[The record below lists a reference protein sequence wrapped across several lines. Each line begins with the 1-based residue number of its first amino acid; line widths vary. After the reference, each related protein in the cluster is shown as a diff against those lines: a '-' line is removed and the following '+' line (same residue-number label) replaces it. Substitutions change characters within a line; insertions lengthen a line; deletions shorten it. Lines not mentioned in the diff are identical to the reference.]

1 MKRFQKKKRNLTSQ
15 NMESLILKQDT
26 PFAIQEAYK
35 ALRTNVA
42 FSLPGLQSRCIGIT
56 SSAAGEGKSTNV
68 INLAAS
74 FGEIGKKVLL
84 IDCDLRMP
92 TIALKTGIK
101 GQPGLSDCLI
111 GESSI
116 EDSIQHIDTLKID
129 VLPSGNIPPDST
141 ILLESKGMAELIQL
155 LRLKYDYIFFDFP
168 PVTTVTDAVILS
180 EQLDGYL
187 LVVKQNYS
195 EYRTISSMLHQ
206 LRFVG
211 AKVLGVIYTN
221 VQMDWKQRYH
231 QSYGKYYGR

>member
-1 MKRFQKKKRNLTSQ
+1 MKWFQKKKRNLNGQ
-15 NMESLILKQDT
+15 EMEALILKKDT

-35 ALRTNVA
+35 ALRINVA

-56 SSAAGEGKSTNV
+56 SSSAGEGKSTNA

-74 FGEIGKKVLL
+74 FGSAGKKVLL

-92 TIALKTGIK
+92 TIAIKTGIK
-101 GQPGLSDCLI
+101 GQPGLSDCLV

-116 EDSIQHIDTLKID
+116 EESIQYIDSLKID
-129 VLPSGNIPPDST
+129 VLPSGNTPPDST
-141 ILLESKGMAELIQL
+141 ILLESEGMAELIQL
-155 LRLKYDYIFFDFP
+155 LKSKYDYIFFDFP

-195 EYRTISSMLHQ
+195 EYRTVSSMLHR
-206 LRFVG
+206 LHFVD
-211 AKVLGVIYTN
+211 AKILGVIYTN
-221 VQMDWKQRYH
+221 AQIDGKRYYYH
-231 QSYGKYYGR
+231 SYGDHYGQ